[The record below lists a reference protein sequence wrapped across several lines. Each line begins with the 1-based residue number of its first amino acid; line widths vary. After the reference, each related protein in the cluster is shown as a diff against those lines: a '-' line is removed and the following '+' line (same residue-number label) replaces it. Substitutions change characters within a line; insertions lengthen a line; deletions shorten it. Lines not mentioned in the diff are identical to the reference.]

1 MGAPLSTV
9 SYFNNEVNLF
19 CAGHV
24 FLPNGDLFVVG
35 GQNACLLL
43 WNCRC
48 DDLLGTKGGW
58 SQPANGRM
66 ATARWYPSV
75 ANLASGDVLALGGS
89 ITPTSHSKI
98 PEVWQTDKGLWRKLT
113 GASLQVKIY
122 SWAFQAPDGRVFVAG
137 PAQQTRYPRHDRQR
151 QMDDG
156 QKSLFGERTRGT
168 AVVYDDGK
176 ILISGG
182 ANPATNTAETID
194 LIASPTWKST
204 ASMAYARRMH
214 NLTVLPDGTVLAT
227 GGGASGNIKSN
238 AVMPAEIW
246 DPKTGLWTTVASM
259 TQPRLY
265 HSTAVLLPDGRVLT
279 AGTGRPAPKG
289 GTDVLNAEIYSPPY
303 LFKGGTRPAL
313 TSAPA
318 AVGYGETFFVGT
330 PDGAT
335 IEKATLIKLSST
347 THGLNMGQRLTRVTS
362 ISQAAGGLNLG
373 APTNRNLA
381 PPGHYHPVP
390 ARRPGRAID
399 REDHPDRLRSR
410 HNPVGRPRR
419 RV

>member
-1 MGAPLSTV
+1 M
-9 SYFNNEVNLF
+9 
-19 CAGHV
+19 
-24 FLPNGDLFVVG
+24 
-35 GQNACLLL
+35 
-43 WNCRC
+43 
-48 DDLLGTKGGW
+48 
-58 SQPANGRM
+58 
-66 ATARWYPSV
+66 
-75 ANLASGDVLALGGS
+75 
-89 ITPTSHSKI
+89 
-98 PEVWQTDKGLWRKLT
+98 
-113 GASLQVKIY
+113 
-122 SWAFQAPDGRVFVAG
+122 FVAG
-137 PAQQTRYPRHDRQR
+137 PAQQTRFLDTTGNGKWTSGKKR
-151 QMDDG
+151 
-156 QKSLFGERTRGT
+156 LFGDRTRGT

-176 ILISGG
+176 ILVSGG

-204 ASMAYARRMH
+204 ASMAFARRMH

-303 LFKGGTRPAL
+303 LFKDGPRPVL

-330 PDGAT
+330 PDGAS

-362 ISQAAGGLNLG
+362 ISQAAGGPQPRG
-373 APTNRNLA
+373 AHQSQSGPSWPL
-381 PPGHYHPVP
+381 YPVP
-390 ARRPGRAID
+390 TRRHGACRRSGRSSGSADIAII
-399 REDHPDRLRSR
+399 
-410 HNPVGRPRR
+410 G
-419 RV
+419 